1 MEKKEINNIE
11 LIFCSSKRDSLNT
24 SLRIIFQDL
33 DDGDVYL
40 IELVIDSAMTQIL
53 EEHRRD
59 KTTNQLINSII
70 KRSIHKAQII
80 NDIDKLKEYVWNPLD
95 FQSIKDKVRDIKINQ
110 III

>member
-1 MEKKEINNIE
+1 MVKKEINNIE

-24 SLRIIFQDL
+24 SLRIVFQDL
-33 DDGDVYL
+33 DGGDVYL
-40 IELVIDSAMTQIL
+40 IDLVIDSVMTQIL
-53 EEHRRD
+53 EEHRQNN
-59 KTTNQLINSII
+59 TTNQLINSII

-95 FQSIKDKVRDIKINQ
+95 FQSIKNKVRDIKINQ

>member
-24 SLRIIFQDL
+24 NLRIVFQDL
-33 DDGDVYL
+33 DAGDVYL
-40 IELVIDSAMTQIL
+40 IDLVIDSVITQIL
-53 EEHRRD
+53 QDH
-59 KTTNQLINSII
+59 KQNGTTNQVINSII

-95 FQSIKDKVRDIKINQ
+95 FQSIKGKIRDIKINQ